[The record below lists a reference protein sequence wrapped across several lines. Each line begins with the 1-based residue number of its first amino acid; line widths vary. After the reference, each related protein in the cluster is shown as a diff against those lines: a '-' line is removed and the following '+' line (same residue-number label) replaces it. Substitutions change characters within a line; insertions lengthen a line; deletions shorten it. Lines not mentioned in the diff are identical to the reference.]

1 MMVGTASASIGLIQ
15 LVFGIWIGGFFSVTL
30 AGGLW
35 CGVALK
41 RIREHRSA
49 DQVSALPFGLCVW
62 QTLLLA
68 SAGLSGLLILFY

>member
-1 MMVGTASASIGLIQ
+1 MMVGTASASIGLVQFI
-15 LVFGIWIGGFFSVTL
+15 LGIWIGGFFSVTL

-41 RIREHRSA
+41 RIRDNRPSG
-49 DQVSALPFGLCVW
+49 QVCAQPLGLCVW

-68 SAGLSGLLILFY
+68 SAGMLGLLILFY